1 MSSYRTPQLARVIL
15 AGAVVLLVVHTL
27 GRFIYT
33 PMLPL
38 LIADGF
44 LTVQQGADIA
54 TWNYIGY
61 LVGAML
67 AIRWSSVAQIQRTLP
82 LALAVN
88 VLCTLLQTQAES
100 FAFLAFL
107 RLINGISNGLVF
119 VQAPALILEWLVRK
133 GRASTSGLM
142 FLGIGAGLIFS
153 SLLVSGTADWLE
165 GAQRWWP
172 AFIASAPLAWWGW
185 RQLAH
190 LDIPPFPAADA
201 ETEPPSSKLLDA
213 ASTPLFL
220 AYAGGGLGY
229 ILPMTFLPTL
239 VAEMPNVPAFLLTG
253 NWMLVALATLP
264 SPWLWNRAGVLL
276 GDAYALRLNYALQ
289 ALGVLAVLLLPSGWG
304 VVLCSLLVGST
315 FVGTVL
321 LTLRLAR
328 ALQPHQGPKLSAA
341 LVALYGITQLL
352 GPWLTKLWLNAG
364 GTLQSAFWLGAGAL
378 IWGVLW
384 ALKVP
389 SSTEVA

>member
-15 AGAVVLLVVHTL
+15 AGAIVLLVVHTL

-38 LIADGF
+38 LIADGY
-44 LTVQQGADIA
+44 LTVQQGADVA

-82 LALAVN
+82 MALAVN

-100 FAFLAFL
+100 FAMLAFL
-107 RLINGISNGLVF
+107 RLISGISNGLVF

-153 SLLVSGTADWLE
+153 SVLVSSTAGWLV
-165 GAQRWWP
+165 GPQRWWP
-172 AFIASAPLAWWGW
+172 AFIASVPLAWWGW
-185 RQLAH
+185 RQLAQ
-190 LDIPPFPAADA
+190 LDIPPFAAADKEA
-201 ETEPPSSKLLDA
+201 APPSSKLLDG
-213 ASTPLFL
+213 ASIPLFL

-239 VAEMPNVPAFLLTG
+239 VAEMPDVPAFLHSG

-264 SPWLWNRAGVLL
+264 SPWLWNKAGVLM
-276 GDAYALRLNYALQ
+276 GDAPALRLNYALQ
-289 ALGVLAVLLLPSGWG
+289 AMGVLAVLVLPSGWG
-304 VVLCSLLVGST
+304 VVLCSLLVGAT

-321 LTLRLAR
+321 LTLRIAR
-328 ALQPHQGPKLSAA
+328 ALQPHQGPRLSAA

-378 IWGVLW
+378 LWGFLW

-389 SSTEVA
+389 NSASV